1 MRYRFVT
8 CDVFTDR
15 RFGGNQLAVL
25 PEAEGLSP
33 AQMQS
38 IAAEFNYSET
48 TFVLPPTEPAH
59 LARVWIFTPK
69 AEIPFAGHPTVGT
82 ALALAWLGHAPAEG
96 EIVLEEGAGP
106 VPVRIT
112 ADGQGGAVAAEFA
125 APVAP
130 SHGPATP
137 AEPIAAALGLSTADL
152 VTDGGLPC
160 VASCGTPFLVVELAS
175 RGALARA
182 RLDAAAGL
190 PDGGNGVFLF
200 IREAGDASAD
210 FRARMF
216 APKHGIPEDP
226 ATGSAAA
233 AFAGFLGGR
242 PELADGWRRWRIA
255 QGLEMGRPSLIEAS
269 AHRRGGRV
277 VEVRVGGKAVPV
289 AEGTIE
295 AEGG

>member
-33 AQMQS
+33 AWMQS

-48 TFVLPPTEPAH
+48 TFVVPPAEPAH
-59 LARVWIFTPK
+59 RARVRIFTPK

-82 ALALAWLGHAPAEG
+82 ALVLAWLGRTPAEG
-96 EIVLEEGAGP
+96 EFVLEEGAGS
-106 VPVRIT
+106 VPVRIA
-112 ADGQGGAVAAEFA
+112 ADGHGGAIAAEFA

-130 SHGPATP
+130 SHGPTTP
-137 AEPIAAALGLSTADL
+137 AEPVAAALGLSTVHL
-152 VTDGGLPC
+152 VTDAGLPC
-160 VASCGTPFLVVELAS
+160 VASCGTPFLVVELAG
-175 RGALARA
+175 RDALARA
-182 RLDAAAGL
+182 RLDASADL

-200 IREAGDASAD
+200 TREPGDGLAD
-210 FRARMF
+210 VRARMF

-242 PELADGWRRWRIA
+242 PGLADGWHRWRIV
-255 QGLEMGRPSLIEAS
+255 QGVEMGRPSLIEAS
-269 AHRRGGRV
+269 AHRRGSRV

-289 AEGTIE
+289 AEGTI
-295 AEGG
+295 